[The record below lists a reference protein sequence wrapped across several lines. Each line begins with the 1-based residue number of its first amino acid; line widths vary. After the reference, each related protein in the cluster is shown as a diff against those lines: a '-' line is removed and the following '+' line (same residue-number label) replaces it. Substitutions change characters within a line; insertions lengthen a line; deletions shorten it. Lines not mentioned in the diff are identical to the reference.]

1 MDQEQEKQ
9 IIKRIRKGNRDAY
22 GLLVEGYKGP
32 IFNLAYRMMHEYQDA
47 DDLAQETFV
56 RAYQAL
62 KYFDTRKRFFPWL
75 YAIALNLIR
84 NHLKKKRE
92 FPLPETIG
100 GPAHRA
106 WEHNTDNPEHALI
119 KDQEIEQLDS
129 LLQKLPLDMREAVV
143 LRFYQ
148 ELSFEDI
155 SEILGISL
163 SSAKMRVYRGLE
175 KLRLLMPGKELQR
188 EVVS

>member
-1 MDQEQEKQ
+1 MDKSREID
-9 IIKRIRKGNRDAY
+9 IIVRVLRGDRNAY
-22 GLLVEGYKGP
+22 ALLVDEYKGP
-32 IFNLAYRMMHEYQDA
+32 IFNLVYRLTFCYQDA
-47 DDLAQETFV
+47 HDLTQETFL
-56 RAYQAL
+56 RAYEAL
-62 KYFDTRKRFFPWL
+62 KSFDTRKRFFSWL
-75 YAIALNLIR
+75 YIIGLNLIR
-84 NHLKKKRE
+84 NHLGKERE
-92 FPLPETIG
+92 FPLLETIG
-100 GPAHRA
+100 EPAHRA

-175 KLRLLMPGKELQR
+175 KLRLLMPGKEKW
-188 EVVS
+188 